1 MNISLLNRTE
11 THQNLRIYNYHT
23 FNYNPNYFIWKASLG
38 MCLWKVYIILSPLKF
53 AFSCLHA
60 FYTPGKF
67 SLHKTKFFNTRSL
80 TALLLTLWVCWG
92 PSFRFYIQFGYKP
105 HLKDE
110 FFFLDRFDS
119 SGWSISEQSVRVV
132 FLSFCGIFCFV
143 FKNFK
148 ASPLQSCIISL
159 SYFFLWFYFI
169 FYFLLQNRLPLQF

>member
-23 FNYNPNYFIWKASLG
+23 FNYNPNYFIWKAILG

-110 FFFLDRFDS
+110 FFFFGPL
-119 SGWSISEQSVRVV
+119 WQLRVEYFWAKCEGCFFK
-132 FLSFCGIFCFV
+132 FLWDFLFCFQ
-143 FKNFK
+143 K
-148 ASPLQSCIISL
+148 L
-159 SYFFLWFYFI
+159 
-169 FYFLLQNRLPLQF
+169 